1 MAPRV
6 FHVSRVNSW
15 ITDFYFTVAGDSKKM
30 DHMDWTFV
38 FLCLYVGG
46 ISAGLIVL
54 WYVIS
59 KYDEIVLKK
68 TNEL

>member
-1 MAPRV
+1 M
-6 FHVSRVNSW
+6 N
-15 ITDFYFTVAGDSKKM
+15 
-30 DHMDWTFV
+30 WTFV

-68 TNEL
+68 TNDGL